1 MLSSLVPS
9 VLLFMFASYS
19 SMENVRVVPVTST
32 PEADNLVVVI
42 QYPDDNDVVTSLPI
56 LAQVRVDGYPL
67 GITTEQQRKDE
78 IRACD
83 KGQTI
88 RIMIDDNPYIP
99 LNEDDAPTNAFDNHD
114 YYFEQVVE
122 TKIKDNIKQGD
133 HLIRAYPAYSYGESV
148 HGDKTFQASI
158 FSYKT
163 KGITPIDLDAPMITL
178 NEPQGTYKGDQPILL
193 DFMIHNF
200 ELSSD
205 GYKIRLSID
214 NKVMRMITTYQ
225 PFYIYGL
232 PKGSHTIKLEVIDT
246 KEKVVQAQFC
256 CPSRVIS
263 VR

>member
-1 MLSSLVPS
+1 MLNSLVPS
-9 VLLFMFASYS
+9 ILLFMFASYS
-19 SMENVRVVPVTST
+19 NLEKVRVVPVTSS
-32 PEADNLVVVI
+32 PEADNIVVI
-42 QYPDDNDVVTSLPI
+42 LQYPEDNDVATSLPV

-67 GITTEQQRKDE
+67 GITTDEQRKDE

-88 RIMIDDNPYIP
+88 RLVLDDNPYIP

-122 TKIKDNIKQGD
+122 TKLKDNIKQGD
-133 HLIRAYPAYSYGESV
+133 HLIRVYPAYSYGESV
-148 HGDKTFQASI
+148 HGDKTFQAAV

-163 KGITPIDLDAPMITL
+163 KGITPINLQDPMITY
-178 NEPQGTYKGDQPILL
+178 NEPQGTFKGDQPILL
-193 DFMIHNF
+193 DFLIHNF

-205 GYKIRLSID
+205 GYKVRLTID
-214 NKVMRMITTYQ
+214 GKVMRIITSFQ

-232 PKGSHTIKLEVIDT
+232 PKGSHTIKLEVLDGSD
-246 KEKVVQAQFC
+246 KVVQAPFC